1 MNLKV
6 NKNRLWQ
13 SLMEMA
19 EIGPGEHGGSCRLAL
34 TDVDIEGR
42 NLFKRWASEVGC
54 CFRLDSMGNLFAR
67 RKGVENDAAP
77 VMMGS
82 HLDTQPC
89 GGRFDGI
96 LGVLGALEVLRVLEE
111 NAIKTDSP
119 LEIAVWMNE
128 EGARFSPAMMGSGVF
143 SGIFDQVDI
152 YSHQDVDGISVE
164 EELRRTD
171 QLGKETCQVFP
182 IKAYLELHIE
192 QGPVL
197 ELKNKTIGIVTGAQG
212 ISWSHVTLNGQSAH
226 AGTTP
231 MNYRKNPVSGMARII
246 VGLEKIIK
254 EQEGALYTVGRIES
268 QPASINSVAS
278 KVFFT
283 LDLRHGD
290 DATLNKLQQEFKNL
304 VSEICTAEGLT
315 NTINDIWQ
323 APAISFDKNCISRVK
338 IATEHLGYSY
348 QKIISGA
355 GHDACQIAKI
365 APVAMIF
372 IPCEDGLSHNEAE
385 SISPE
390 DAAAGADVLLNA
402 ALESAVIN

>member
-13 SLMEMA
+13 SLMQMA
-19 EIGPGEHGGSCRLAL
+19 EIGPGKHGGSCRLAL
-34 TDVDIEGR
+34 TDVDIESR
-42 NLFKRWASEVGC
+42 NLFKRWASEAGC

-67 RKGVENDAAP
+67 REGENPDVAP
-77 VMMGS
+77 IIMGS

-89 GGRFDGI
+89 GGRFDGV
-96 LGVLGALEVLRVLEE
+96 LGVLGALEILRVLQE
-111 NAIKTDSP
+111 NNIKTEHP

-143 SGIFDQVDI
+143 SGVFKESEI
-152 YSHQDVDGISVE
+152 YSHKDINGISVE
-164 EELRRTD
+164 QALHRSN
-171 QLGKETCQVFP
+171 QLGNEPCKSFP
-182 IKAYLELHIE
+182 IKAYYELHIE

-197 ELKNKTIGIVTGAQG
+197 ELNNKTIGVVTGAQG

-231 MNYRKNPVSGMARII
+231 MNYRKDPVIGMARI
-246 VGLEKIIK
+246 VKGLQKIIK
-254 EQEGALYTVGRIES
+254 EQEGALYTIGRIES

-304 VSEICTAEGLT
+304 VSETCAAEGLT
-315 NTINDIWQ
+315 NTIKDIWQ
-323 APAISFDKNCISRVK
+323 APAISFDKNCISKVK
-338 IATEHLGYSY
+338 AATEHLGYSY

-355 GHDACQIAKI
+355 GHDACQIASV
-365 APVAMIF
+365 APVSMIF
-372 IPCEDGLSHNEAE
+372 IPCEGGLSHNEAE

-402 ALESAVIN
+402 VLESAVIN